1 MPYILIAVGGACGAA
16 ARFALD
22 SWVSARA
29 SGDFPWGTLLV
40 NVSGTFMLGLLFSL
54 AVERGVLS
62 AEIRLPLLVGF
73 LGSYT
78 TFSTWMLETLRL
90 VEEGAWLAAVVNAAG
105 SVMLGMAAVVVGIAI
120 GRTV

>member
-1 MPYILIAVGGACGAA
+1 MSYVLIAAGGACGAV

-22 SWVSARA
+22 SWVASRT

-40 NVSGTFMLGLLFSL
+40 NLTGTFVLGFLFSL
-54 AVERGVLS
+54 TVERGVLP
-62 AEIRLPLLVGF
+62 ADIRLPLLIGF

-90 VEEGAWLAAVVNAAG
+90 MEQGAWLAALTNAGG
-105 SVMLGMAAVVVGIAI
+105 SVVLGMAAVFIGMTV

>member
-1 MPYILIAVGGACGAA
+1 MPYILIAAGGACGAV

-22 SWVSARA
+22 SWVSSRA

-40 NVSGTFMLGLLFSL
+40 NVTGTFVLGLLFSL
-54 AVERGVLS
+54 AVERGVIP
-62 AEIRLPLLVGF
+62 ADIRLPILIGF

-90 VEEGAWLAAVVNAAG
+90 VEQGAWLGAFVNAAG
-105 SVMLGMAAVVVGIAI
+105 SVVLGMAAVVVGMII